1 MTPLLSLEGVT
12 RSYRD
17 GRGTRRALDGI
28 DLTLSE
34 NELVAV
40 MGPSGSGKTTLLRI
54 AAGLERPDAGNV
66 HLHGTRIGYLRRQQA
81 RRLREEIGFV
91 YQDGNLLRDLTALQ
105 NVSLP
110 LELVGTPR
118 ARAADEA
125 RVALEQVGV
134 ADEAAAYPDDL
145 SGGQRQRVAVA
156 RALVG
161 SRRILLADEPTGAL
175 ESEAAEQP
183 LRLIR
188 RRAREGRGAIVAT
201 HDQRLAAFADRVVYL
216 RDGAIVGE
224 AVARD
229 DERVGVEA

>member
-1 MTPLLSLEGVT
+1 MTSLLSLQGVV
-12 RSYRD
+12 RAYRD

-28 DLTLSE
+28 DLTLAP

-40 MGPSGSGKTTLLRI
+40 MGPSGSGKTTLLNI
-54 AAGLERPDAGNV
+54 AAGRERPDGGRV
-66 HLHGTRIGYLRRQQA
+66 RLHGTPIGYSRREQA

-110 LELVGTPR
+110 LELIGTPR
-118 ARAADEA
+118 RLALDEARAALA
-125 RVALEQVGV
+125 QVGV
-134 ADEAAAYPDDL
+134 EDEAHAYPDDL
-145 SGGQRQRVAVA
+145 SGGQRQRVSVA

-175 ESEAAEQP
+175 ESDAGEQL

-188 RRAREGRGAIVAT
+188 RRARDGRGAIVAT

-216 RDGAIVGE
+216 RDGAIAGE
-224 AVARD
+224 AVAHD
-229 DERVGVEA
+229 DPVGIEA